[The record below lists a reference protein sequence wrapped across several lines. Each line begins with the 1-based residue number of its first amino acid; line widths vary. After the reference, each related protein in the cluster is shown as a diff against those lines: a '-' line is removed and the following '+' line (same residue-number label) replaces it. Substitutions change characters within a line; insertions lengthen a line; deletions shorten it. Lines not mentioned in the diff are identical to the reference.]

1 MSDSAE
7 STTLEQLTLFAAD
20 SPASQSV
27 MQDSEEARRM
37 TVSSGQRCL
46 GSYLNCVRVT
56 SWARMFLALSLT
68 SRELY
73 SPVSSLTWRLSIT
86 KSRRLWYFRLLPSVP
101 HIDGIGSGFVPTP
114 DSTGGAP
121 NKNSNKRNGPK
132 SLIEYARMWP
142 TPVANDD
149 NKSPEAHLAMKARMK
164 GGKRKAITSLQV
176 MVKAVDRGMWRTP
189 RANDWK
195 GGVTGAKGSTR
206 KPVDYFLPDQVN
218 AAEGLI
224 LPTPTANRWDGL
236 QSHGVNV
243 VSGQLNA
250 EFVEYL
256 MGFPREWTDL
266 TIPGE
271 MENGLESQER

>member
-121 NKNSNKRNGPK
+121 NKNSNKRNG
-132 SLIEYARMWP
+132 
-142 TPVANDD
+142 
-149 NKSPEAHLAMKARMK
+149 
-164 GGKRKAITSLQV
+164 
-176 MVKAVDRGMWRTP
+176 VKAVDRGMWRTP